1 MAHFEKDISDGCMIL
16 KFVDEKIYDDAT
28 ILQIG
33 EELFSIIE
41 TGEQSTYKLD
51 FSNVNYLS
59 SSMLG
64 KIISANKK
72 AKEKQAKII
81 LKNTNE
87 NILEIFQITR
97 LDKFFTFE
105 N

>member
-1 MAHFEKDISDGCMIL
+1 MAHFEKEIFDDCMVL
-16 KFVDEKIYDDAT
+16 KFRDEKIYDDAT
-28 ILQIG
+28 IIQIG
-33 EELFSIIE
+33 EELFSIVE
-41 TGEQSTYKLD
+41 SGEKLTYKLD